1 MAYESS
7 SDKTSQRRRRQN
19 ALAQRNY
26 RARQRERRR
35 VLERLAVSRILLP
48 SSLEVSCT
56 HDYGVACSQPASE
69 RDLGPTQLTRR
80 AISSTSADTGFHSL
94 DIAPGFTA
102 SDFFSCIGSYPEK
115 ERRTF
120 FLLMTKE
127 LFGIRDI
134 IKYGLIFLGY
144 PVSSSLYNNAM
155 LVPMSQWLQD
165 LQQSLG
171 DFDFGAAIKAGI
183 SVLGKLNIPSG
194 HNSRIHE
201 IVASPLRGQV
211 ADYILLCRVSFVS
224 AVFMNALHLG
234 IPWYDLISFESESPF
249 SHLREQIEQRD
260 SSEDDTSIED
270 ADQAAQIRQTFGD
283 YLKGIQPDLVPTDA
297 QLTIPHHPTLD
308 TIPWPGFR
316 SKVIAAVHSDPPS
329 IDREDFCLDLLNDG
343 LRCWGFANGDA
354 LPSAAPWDAQN
365 WEAAPWFLE
374 KWEHL
379 TDGRDGDEWKISARW
394 WSMGAR
400 RNV

>member
-1 MAYESS
+1 
-7 SDKTSQRRRRQN
+7 
-19 ALAQRNY
+19 
-26 RARQRERRR
+26 
-35 VLERLAVSRILLP
+35 
-48 SSLEVSCT
+48 
-56 HDYGVACSQPASE
+56 
-69 RDLGPTQLTRR
+69 
-80 AISSTSADTGFHSL
+80 
-94 DIAPGFTA
+94 
-102 SDFFSCIGSYPEK
+102 
-115 ERRTF
+115 
-120 FLLMTKE
+120 MTKE